1 MKTNGLRAVASMF
14 LAPLMASL
22 VLVGCNSTPPA
33 ALPPGTDDNETQV
46 TPPPS
51 PPPQPE
57 YGTFDP
63 SGNPYIPGTNQLLA
77 RTFYFAYDQSNLSQ
91 NDLAILEMHARVLAD
106 NPASRILIQ
115 GHCDERGTREY
126 NLALGERRSDTV
138 RRFLLSAGA
147 SAAQVETV
155 SYGEERPEDP
165 GHNEASW
172 SRNRRAIVV
181 YR

>member
-1 MKTNGLRAVASMF
+1 MNTKWLRDVATF
-14 LAPLMASL
+14 TLAGRMLA
-22 VLVGCNSTPPA
+22 GCNSTPPL
-33 ALPPGTDDNETQV
+33 ALPPGDDLAAPTE
-46 TPPPS
+46 PPP
-51 PPPQPE
+51 PAAVQTPE
-57 YGTFDP
+57 YGTFDS

-91 NDLAILEMHARVLAD
+91 NDLAILELHARVLAE
-106 NPASRILIQ
+106 NPSRQILIQ

-138 RRFLLSAGA
+138 RRFLLSSGA
-147 SAAQVETV
+147 TPSQVQTV

-172 SRNRRAIVV
+172 SRNRRAIVA

>member
-1 MKTNGLRAVASMF
+1 MKTNWLRATATVVFAGF
-14 LAPLMASL
+14 LLAACS
-22 VLVGCNSTPPA
+22 STPPA
-33 ALPPGTDDNETQV
+33 ALPPGTDDNVEP
-46 TPPPS
+46 TPPPA

-91 NDLAILEMHARVLAD
+91 NDLAILEMHAQVLAE
-106 NPASRILIQ
+106 NPSRRILIQ

-126 NLALGERRSDTV
+126 NLALGENRSATV

-147 SAAQVETV
+147 QSSQVETV

>member
-1 MKTNGLRAVASMF
+1 MKTQWLRTAVCLGL
-14 LAPLMASL
+14 ASL
-22 VLVGCNSTPPA
+22 ILAGCNSNPPE
-33 ALPPGTDDNETQV
+33 ALPPSTVENTEPP
-46 TPPPS
+46 TPAPAAI
-51 PPPQPE
+51 PE
-57 YGTFDP
+57 YGTFDS

-77 RTFYFAYDQSNLSQ
+77 RTFYFGYDQANLSQ
-91 NDLAILEMHARVLAD
+91 NDLAILEMHARVLAE
-106 NPASRILIQ
+106 NPARVILIQ

-147 SAAQVETV
+147 ASSQVETV

>member
-1 MKTNGLRAVASMF
+1 MKTQWLRTLICFGL
-14 LAPLMASL
+14 ASL
-22 VLVGCNSTPPA
+22 ILAGCNSTPPA
-33 ALPPGTDDNETQV
+33 ALPPSSDDNIERE
-46 TPPPS
+46 TPPPA
-51 PPPQPE
+51 PAAQPE
-57 YGTFDP
+57 YGTFDS

-77 RTFYFAYDQSNLSQ
+77 RTFYFGYDQANLSQ
-91 NDLAILEMHARVLAD
+91 NDLAILEMHARVLAE
-106 NPASRILIQ
+106 NPARRILIQ

-147 SAAQVETV
+147 TGAQVETV

-172 SRNRRAIVV
+172 SRNRRAIVA

>member
-1 MKTNGLRAVASMF
+1 MKTQWLRAAVAVAIAGLL
-14 LAPLMASL
+14 LA
-22 VLVGCNSTPPA
+22 GCNSTPPE
-33 ALPPGTDDNETQV
+33 ALPPGPDETSRP
-46 TPPPS
+46 TPPPA
-51 PPPQPE
+51 PPAQPE
-57 YGTFDP
+57 YGTFDA

-91 NDLAILEMHARVLAD
+91 NDLAILEMHARVLAE
-106 NPASRILIQ
+106 NPSRRILIQ

-147 SAAQVETV
+147 AGSQIETV

-172 SRNRRAIVV
+172 SRNRRAIVL

>member
-1 MKTNGLRAVASMF
+1 MKTNWLSATATFTLVGLL
-14 LAPLMASL
+14 LA
-22 VLVGCNSTPPA
+22 GCNSTPPP
-33 ALPPGTDDNETQV
+33 ALPPGTDDVVV
-46 TPPPS
+46 TDAPPPA
-51 PPPQPE
+51 PAPQQS
-57 YGTFDP
+57 YGTFDS

-91 NDLAILEMHARVLAD
+91 NDLAILEMHAQVLAD
-106 NPASRILIQ
+106 NPSRSILIQ

-147 SAAQVETV
+147 TPSQVQTV

-172 SRNRRAIVV
+172 SRNRRAIVA